1 MQKTKIDM
9 SKYADMHEEHEF
21 KGKDGTVITVRD
33 HIPYEQKEQ
42 MAQEIAEAVLV
53 IHDDSCVYVS
63 HTYEE
68 VEKYMIAKY
77 YTSIDTE
84 DVDAKDV
91 CDFLVNNEVLGD
103 IIACVW
109 TDFGIV
115 MEIYEAIKTA
125 YIDTYEDDKSLKRAI
140 RTSFGFLFN
149 GEDLTDSM
157 AKAES
162 TNGVLMNAI
171 EALRNAEKQK
181 EESVNNGKLTIGG
194 NVINFSKKG

>member
-42 MAQEIAEAVLV
+42 MAREIAEAVLV
-53 IHDDSCVYVS
+53 IHDDSCVYVA

-115 MEIYEAIKTA
+115 LEIYEAIKTA

-149 GEDLTDSM
+149 GEDITESM

-162 TNGVLMNAI
+162 TNSVLMNAL
-171 EALRNAEKQK
+171 EALRNTEKKK
-181 EESVNNGKLTIGG
+181 EENVKNGKLTIGG
-194 NVINFSKKG
+194 NVINFAKKE

>member
-1 MQKTKIDM
+1 MQKEKFDM

-21 KGKDGTVITVRD
+21 KGKDGAVITVRD

-53 IHDDSCVYVS
+53 IHDESCVYVA

-77 YTSIDTE
+77 YTNIDTD
-84 DVDAKDV
+84 DVSAKEV
-91 CDFLVNNEVLGD
+91 CDFLINNEVLGD

-115 MEIYEAIKTA
+115 LDIYEMLKNA

-149 GEDLTDSM
+149 GEDLAESM
-157 AKAES
+157 AKAEN
-162 TNGVLMNAI
+162 TNSVLMNAL
-171 EALRNAEKQK
+171 EALRNAETQK
-181 EESVNNGKLTIGG
+181 KENVNNGKLTIGG
-194 NVINFSKKG
+194 NVINFAKKE

>member
-21 KGKDGTVITVRD
+21 TGKDGVKIKVRD
-33 HIPYEQKEQ
+33 HIPYVEKEQ
-42 MAQEIAEAVLV
+42 MAQEMAESVLV
-53 IHDDSCVYVS
+53 VHDESCVYVA

-68 VEKYMIAKY
+68 VEKFMIAKY
-77 YTSIDTE
+77 YTDIDTE
-84 DVDAKDV
+84 DAEPKDV
-91 CDFLVNNEVLGD
+91 CDFLINNGLLGE
-103 IIACVW
+103 IVACVW

-115 MEIYEAIKTA
+115 LEIYEALKTA

-149 GEDLTDSM
+149 GEDLSESM

-162 TNGVLMNAI
+162 TNSVLMNAI
-171 EALRNAEKQK
+171 EALRNSEKQK

-194 NVINFSKKG
+194 NVISFAKKG